1 MATQLRN
8 TWRLQRTALLWLLL
22 AVACLHTQA
31 QVLGDVFIYTN
42 NYTFDPF
49 PDLPADFGP
58 EVPDEGI
65 DGLLRVA
72 DPEDACSPFTFSDT
86 SQTWVALI
94 SRSQQLHPTN
104 CTFDVK
110 VRYAEAAGAA
120 AAIVYDDVYEALI
133 IMSKP
138 RDHPDP
144 GIPAVFVSEK
154 AGIIMRR
161 LLTPGQSRVRIVPVS
176 GSAWMSLVMSAFLG
190 FLALTVVLAAFYVMR
205 SWSGWLGRGRYG
217 RRGAQEL
224 GGGPGYGGVA
234 QRPDLVPRLP
244 ACASLLAVQQQPIP
258 AGLPACAIRAL
269 PVLVYEGK
277 ASRRR
282 RSTPQPGHAST
293 AAAAAAAAAAM
304 AAGQPLSP
312 MYASVSDVSWAAAAS
327 RAGSGM
333 QQQQQ
338 QQQGSRLRQSDN
350 AGCDADAAAEAA
362 LRAAAVFFPSDVLSS
377 SAPAVVSSSRG
388 TSTSAHS
395 SSSSSR
401 PLQPAALQQ
410 QQQQSVLAGFAQS
423 PTAEAAGFAELQDF
437 PLQRSSSGTPLSSPG
452 YSTDD
457 EEEPEA
463 VMCAVSGV
471 ITAGPP
477 GACGGATRRSCVVC
491 LERYLEGDKVRVLP
505 CQHRF
510 HARCIDPW
518 LANRRLCPVCKHDA
532 SQLPPPALQ
541 RELEAAAA
549 RAAAAGLGAAGNA
562 AAGAGVGAAGDAGG
576 GGGFNLLR
584 RLRARFQRVQQQQQP
599 AGVTGA
605 GATALGVPA
614 TGVAGVRTAEAAAA
628 PQAAGSIGR
637 VARQL
642 HPAALYAAAAA
653 AADAAEAGLL
663 LPGGLR
669 GGAGLPAVA
678 SQLQQQQ
685 QQQQQ
690 PQRWRSRQRS
700 AQRQFRQLAGL
711 SQQEQHV
718 VADLTAPLLAGSSS
732 SAGGGSSSSRA
743 GSSSSSRSQSR
754 AASRMLPIPQLTPV
768 QSDASS
774 AGSPLT
780 GLGPAS

>member
-1 MATQLRN
+1 MAMQLRN

-234 QRPDLVPRLP
+234 Q
-244 ACASLLAVQQQPIP
+244 QPIP

-293 AAAAAAAAAAM
+293 AAAAAAAAM

-312 MYASVSDVSWAAAAS
+312 MVVLKVVYGACARVSLLQAAAS
-327 RAGSGM
+327 
-333 QQQQQ
+333 
-338 QQQGSRLRQSDN
+338 
-350 AGCDADAAAEAA
+350 
-362 LRAAAVFFPSDVLSS
+362 V
-377 SAPAVVSSSRG
+377 
-388 TSTSAHS
+388 
-395 SSSSSR
+395 
-401 PLQPAALQQ
+401 
-410 QQQQSVLAGFAQS
+410 
-423 PTAEAAGFAELQDF
+423 
-437 PLQRSSSGTPLSSPG
+437 
-452 YSTDD
+452 Y
-457 EEEPEA
+457 
-463 VMCAVSGV
+463 
-471 ITAGPP
+471 
-477 GACGGATRRSCVVC
+477 
-491 LERYLEGDKVRVLP
+491 Y
-505 CQHRF
+505 
-510 HARCIDPW
+510 
-518 LANRRLCPVCKHDA
+518 DA
-532 SQLPPPALQ
+532 SL
-541 RELEAAAA
+541 
-549 RAAAAGLGAAGNA
+549 
-562 AAGAGVGAAGDAGG
+562 
-576 GGGFNLLR
+576 
-584 RLRARFQRVQQQQQP
+584 
-599 AGVTGA
+599 
-605 GATALGVPA
+605 
-614 TGVAGVRTAEAAAA
+614 
-628 PQAAGSIGR
+628 
-637 VARQL
+637 
-642 HPAALYAAAAA
+642 
-653 AADAAEAGLL
+653 
-663 LPGGLR
+663 
-669 GGAGLPAVA
+669 
-678 SQLQQQQ
+678 
-685 QQQQQ
+685 
-690 PQRWRSRQRS
+690 
-700 AQRQFRQLAGL
+700 
-711 SQQEQHV
+711 
-718 VADLTAPLLAGSSS
+718 
-732 SAGGGSSSSRA
+732 
-743 GSSSSSRSQSR
+743 
-754 AASRMLPIPQLTPV
+754 
-768 QSDASS
+768 
-774 AGSPLT
+774 
-780 GLGPAS
+780 